1 MKALAVS
8 FVAML
13 GCLSPALAA
22 EIEVDSAVIA
32 ATLYPQG
39 ASVERNADFEAG
51 AGRHTVLI
59 VGMPAQ
65 FRRESLRITGE
76 GSSGFRILSTDERKA
91 ATRALE
97 AQRQSKSRDIRKAIE
112 ALQDKQQFAQNAVT
126 AAQQQQQFIQMMAK
140 AQAQASAKDSALI
153 SADQYTGMW
162 SSIGEGVKSALDT
175 QRRAQMEMR
184 EIREQI
190 NELNAQLRDVGVERS
205 YGPVLAVEIEAD
217 APLDGALSVKYQ
229 IDNAAWA
236 PVYDARLSLG
246 DAPDLTL
253 VRRAQVQQYTGEDW
267 NDVALTLSTA
277 RPSGRSAAPDPR
289 ELFAQIYEERPELTV
304 SDGFAAD
311 TMVQMEAMPPP
322 PAAPSYRTD
331 VVLVKESAR
340 TGAVSISAV
349 ADLQGETVR
358 YTIPGAASVSGSG
371 ERKQLM
377 IDEIDAGVTLEVRA
391 TPSLDQTAYLYAEF
405 KNDGDAPVLPGQVS
419 LYRDEVFVGRAPL
432 TKIAGGETAFIPF
445 GNYDSVKIKHR
456 EIERIEGE
464 QGLIRSRQT
473 ERRRYEMSA
482 ENFGD
487 KAVKIVILD
496 SMPYAEDEDVEIT
509 LRADP
514 KPDERDVEGRKGALA
529 WRYDLA
535 PGQKRGIMHG
545 YDVTYPMDVELIL
558 AR

>member
-1 MKALAVS
+1 MRVLAVS
-8 FVAML
+8 LVAVL

-39 ASVERNADFEAG
+39 ASVERSADFEAG

-97 AQRQSKSRDIRKAIE
+97 AQRRSKSRDIRKAIE
-112 ALQDKQQFAQNAVT
+112 ALQDKQQFAQNAVQ

-140 AQAQASAKDSALI
+140 AQAQASAKDSALV

-217 APLDGALSVKYQ
+217 APVDGALSVKYQ

-267 NDVALTLSTA
+267 SDVALTLSTA
-277 RPSGRSAAPDPR
+277 RPSGRSAAPDPKL
-289 ELFAQIYEERPELTV
+289 LFAQIYEERPEATF
-304 SDGFAAD
+304 SKGMAAD
-311 TMVQMEAMPPP
+311 TMVQSRGMAKEAMPMVMAAPAPP
-322 PAAPSYRTD
+322 PPSVAAMS
-331 VVLVKESAR
+331 V
-340 TGAVSISAV
+340 GAV

-377 IDEIDAGVTLEVRA
+377 IDEIDAEVTLEVRA

-405 KNDGDAPVLPGQVS
+405 RNAGDAPVLPGQVS

-432 TKIAGGETAFIPF
+432 SKIAGGETAFIPF
-445 GNYDSVKIKHR
+445 GNYDSVKIKHH

-487 KAVKIVILD
+487 KAVKLVILD
-496 SMPYAEDEDVEIT
+496 SMPYAENEDVEII

-514 KPDERDVEGRKGALA
+514 KPDARDVEGRKGALA

-545 YDVTYPMDVELIL
+545 YDVIYPMDAELIL
-558 AR
+558 TR